1 MVNNLPHDHLAGE
14 RAVPSDFRAMAR
26 RVASARR
33 SCIFGHKDALA
44 VVQTSHTE
52 GYLGND
58 REGWDG
64 VRGRLNREEMHG
76 CTQLIHAAGQQKRT
90 QHPIVITLQ
99 LKKKKMAACKKGG
112 PRSRKEKANPAVNL
126 AHGKDFHGLLTACLR
141 SHSFPKTVMF
151 LNM

>member
-1 MVNNLPHDHLAGE
+1 MVNNLPRDRLAGE

-26 RVASARR
+26 RVASARP
-33 SCIFGHKDALA
+33 SCIFRHKDALA

-58 REGWDG
+58 PEGWDG

-90 QHPIVITLQ
+90 QHPKVITLQ
-99 LKKKKMAACKKGG
+99 LKKKKWPLARREG
-112 PRSRKEKANPAVNL
+112 PG
-126 AHGKDFHGLLTACLR
+126 HGRRRLILL
-141 SHSFPKTVMF
+141 
-151 LNM
+151 